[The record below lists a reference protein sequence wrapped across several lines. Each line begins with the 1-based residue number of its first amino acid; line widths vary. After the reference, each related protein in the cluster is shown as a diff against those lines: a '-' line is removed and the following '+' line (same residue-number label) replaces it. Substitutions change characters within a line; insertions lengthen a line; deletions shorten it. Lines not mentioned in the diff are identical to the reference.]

1 MKRVIFL
8 VALLELL
15 LGSPPNSISATPSA
29 PRDLEVKVAGNSVT
43 QRWKAPAGGGDPEYL
58 IESCTVARCIAF
70 VDVKRTTETTVIEE
84 RLSPGTGYTYRIKAK
99 NADGVSEPSESK
111 TVTTETEHQIGE
123 PTRQTFAGLHF
134 GVGVSYTQT
143 LGRDRIRSASVD
155 PNGIVRIDGE
165 ANAIPRVMLESHYFF
180 TPRTQAGQDPTD
192 FCFLFIPAF
201 CMKTRGWGAGPF
213 VALQPGTDQ
222 VIQSIA
228 AGLMWG
234 FKYNTEAGD
243 ARSWNFGIGATV
255 EPNSKTLADGFSDGQ
270 HLPSGQTQ
278 VLYKDRTLVGVMAL
292 LSFGFF

>member
-1 MKRVIFL
+1 MKRLIFL

-43 QRWKAPAGGGDPEYL
+43 LRWKAPAGGGDPEYL
-58 IESCTVARCIAF
+58 IESCTGARCIAF

-84 RLSPGTGYTYRIKAK
+84 RLSPGTSYTYRIKAK

-155 PNGIVRIDGE
+155 PNGIVRIDG
-165 ANAIPRVMLESHYFF
+165 
-180 TPRTQAGQDPTD
+180 
-192 FCFLFIPAF
+192 
-201 CMKTRGWGAGPF
+201 
-213 VALQPGTDQ
+213 
-222 VIQSIA
+222 
-228 AGLMWG
+228 
-234 FKYNTEAGD
+234 
-243 ARSWNFGIGATV
+243 
-255 EPNSKTLADGFSDGQ
+255 
-270 HLPSGQTQ
+270 
-278 VLYKDRTLVGVMAL
+278 
-292 LSFGFF
+292 